1 MKNLDSVNLSLMYPE
16 QYLIAD
22 KDYVLDT
29 ASLKNELGFVPK
41 DSDQEMLLEGF
52 NSYLEI

>member
-1 MKNLDSVNLSLMYPE
+1 MYPE

-41 DSDQEMLLEGF
+41 ASDQEMLLEGF